1 MRFFRLQNL
10 LLTLSLLAIVCFVVS
25 TTAPL
30 SHAQTNTTGAI
41 AGVVSD
47 STGAIIPGATVTV
60 TSLATGA
67 TRTITA
73 SSAGEYRASQLPPGS
88 YSITVVAAGFEKTR
102 QTVDIGPG
110 SVASA
115 NIALT
120 IGKASETVE
129 VTGSEVP
136 MLHVDDAQISTT
148 FTEKQILTLPNP
160 GNDLTFVAQIAPGS
174 MMNTQ
179 TGSGGY
185 GNFSS
190 FGLPGTANTFTVNGG
205 YYNDPFLNIN
215 NSGATNMLLGANDI
229 ASETVISNAYNAS
242 FGGLGGAQ
250 VAEVTRSGG
259 NRVHGNASY
268 YWNGRVMNANSY
280 FNKQSGTPRPFD
292 NANQWAGAVGG
303 PIRRD
308 KTFFFVDYEALD
320 VVLPTRATVYA
331 PDASYQAQVLTNL
344 ANNGLSSE
352 IPVYKNIFNLY
363 NNAPGFST
371 ATPTDPNCTS
381 YCTVTFNGSAG
392 NYTHEWLLNGRIDHA
407 LTSKDHLF
415 GHVTIDRGVQASF
428 TSVLNPLFDALSS
441 QPSYAG
447 QLGEQHSFSAALTNQ
462 FLFSVNHYVAV
473 FSNANEAASENP
485 LTGGVPFS
493 LIFADGDLGN
503 NTPYTGTAWP
513 GGYNLIWPQGRN
525 VTGYQFQDDLSW
537 TRGMHTLSVGWTMR
551 RDDITDFS
559 PSEYTTSPEAY
570 TSNARFEQG
579 YVDSWSENFPTR
591 PTQPVA
597 LYAMGWYVQD
607 QWKML
612 PNLTLTYGLRMEHN
626 SNPVCR
632 TNCFAHLSG
641 DFANV
646 PTSTSTPYNQL
657 IASNLSKALPDL
669 QKIGWEPR
677 VGFAYLPFGAGSKTT
692 IRGGFGMF
700 ADAFPGIIAD
710 DLLNN
715 APVNVPFTI
724 SGPAYGGPNTL
735 LVPGATGP
743 TTPCSNTSGCPG
755 VSAQSIAAASNAA
768 FQGGFSSG
776 ESFATISGAVPA
788 FSAPNMTNPA
798 MKIKNP
804 TYEEWSLAIEQQLGR
819 FDTVSIMYVG
829 NHSYHEPE
837 LNSGI
842 NAWNSGVLTGFPEL
856 PNTAPN
862 PNFGDVT
869 EVTSSANGNFN
880 VVVLSEQHRSKSLTL
895 TFNYQWS
902 HALDEISNGGFSPF
916 SGNSVY
922 PSNPFNLRQNY
933 GNADYDIRQY
943 VSASY
948 VYDLPHFAGPKVLV
962 DNWEFS
968 GTVFHS
974 TGLPFSVIDT
984 GTAYGIANYSV
995 NGTPNPLYARQTAP
1009 ISGHT
1014 HCGGNAAAN
1023 GNPCAFVADF
1033 APDVFDPTTGA
1044 LITQSATDFGQSRRN
1059 QLYGPN
1065 YTDTDFS
1072 VTKGFTMPH
1081 WETAKLKVGA
1091 QFFNLFNHPNFGQPY
1106 NDVASP
1112 GLGTI
1117 TSTVSTPTSILGSF
1131 LGGDASPRLIQLMA
1145 KFDF

>member
-10 LLTLSLLAIVCFVVS
+10 LLSLNLLAMVCFVAI
-25 TTAPL
+25 TTAPVAL
-30 SHAQTNTTGAI
+30 AQTNTTGAI

-60 TSLATGA
+60 TSLATGS
-67 TRTITA
+67 TRTVT
-73 SSAGEYRASQLPPGS
+73 SGSAGEYRVSQLPPGT
-88 YSITVVAAGFEKTR
+88 YSITVEAAGFEKTR

-110 SVASA
+110 AVASA
-115 NIALT
+115 NVALT

-129 VTGSEVP
+129 VTGGEVP

-160 GNDLTFVAQIAPGS
+160 GNDLTFVAQTAPGS
-174 MMNTQ
+174 VMNTQ
-179 TGSGGY
+179 SGY

-190 FGLPGTANTFTVNGG
+190 FGLPGTANTVTVNGG
-205 YYNDPFLNIN
+205 YYNDPFLNTS
-215 NSGATNMLLGANDI
+215 NSGATNLLLGANDI
-229 ASETVISNAYNAS
+229 ASETVTSNAYNAS

-250 VAEVTRSGG
+250 ISEVTRSGG

-280 FNKQSGTPRPFD
+280 FNKQAGDERSFD
-292 NANQWAGAVGG
+292 NANQWAAAIGG
-303 PIRRD
+303 PIRHD

-320 VVLPTRATVYA
+320 VVLPTRATIYA
-331 PDASYQAQVLTNL
+331 PDASYQAQVLANL

-352 IPVYKNIFNLY
+352 IPIYKNIFNLY
-363 NNAPGFST
+363 NNAPGYSN
-371 ATPTDPNCTS
+371 AIQQTPDTPDNP
-381 YCTVTFNGSAG
+381 YGTVVFNGTAG

-415 GHVTIDRGVQASF
+415 GHVTIDRGVQATF
-428 TSVLNPLFDALSS
+428 TSVLNPLFDASSS

-447 QLGEQHSFSAALTNQ
+447 QLGEQHSFSDALTNQ

-473 FSNANEAASENP
+473 FSNANQTASEQI
-485 LTGGVPFS
+485 VPFS

-503 NTPYTGTAWP
+503 NTPVTGSAWP
-513 GGYNLIWPQGRN
+513 GGLNIIWPQGRN

-537 TRGMHTLSVGWTMR
+537 TKGKHTLSVGWTMR
-551 RDDITDFS
+551 RNDITDFS

-570 TSNARFEQG
+570 TSNASFEQG
-579 YVDSWSENFPTR
+579 YVDYAWAENFPTR

-607 QWKML
+607 QWKLL

-626 SNPVCR
+626 SDPVCR

-646 PTSTSTPYNQL
+646 PTSTSTPYNKL
-657 IASNLSKALPDL
+657 IASNLSKALPNL

-724 SGPAYGGPNTL
+724 SSGNNP
-735 LVPGATGP
+735 LVPTALNSAHSIASD
-743 TTPCSNTSGCPG
+743 SNT
-755 VSAQSIAAASNAA
+755 A

-776 ESFATISGAVPA
+776 ESFATISGAVPT

-798 MKIKNP
+798 TKIKNP

-842 NAWNSGVLTGFPEL
+842 NAFNPNGLTGFPEL
-856 PNTAPN
+856 STTTAPN

-880 VVVLSEQHRSKSLTL
+880 GVVLSEQHRSKNLTL

-948 VYDLPHFAGPKVLV
+948 VYDLPHFGGPKVLV

-974 TGLPFSVIDT
+974 TGLPFSVIDS

-995 NGTPNPLYARQTAP
+995 NGTPNPLFAQQTAS
-1009 ISGHT
+1009 INGHT

-1023 GNPCAFVADF
+1023 GNPCAFASDF
-1033 APDVFDPTTGA
+1033 AA
-1044 LITQSATDFGQSRRN
+1044 ATDFGQSRRN

-1065 YTDTDFS
+1065 YTDVDFA
-1072 VTKGFTMPH
+1072 VTKGFNMPH
-1081 WETAKLKVGA
+1081 WETAKLKIGA

-1117 TSTVSTPTSILGSF
+1117 TSTVNTPTSILGSL

>member
-10 LLTLSLLAIVCFVVS
+10 LLMLAIVCFVAC

-47 STGAIIPGATVTV
+47 STGAIVPGATVTV
-60 TSLATGA
+60 TSLATGS
-67 TRTITA
+67 TRAITT
-73 SSAGEYRASQLPPGS
+73 SSAGEYRASQLPPGA
-88 YSITVVAAGFEKTR
+88 YSVTVEAAGFEKSR
-102 QTVDIGPG
+102 RSVDIGPG
-110 SVASA
+110 EVASA
-115 NIALT
+115 NLTLT

-160 GNDLTFVAQIAPGS
+160 GNDLTFVAQTAPGS
-174 MMNTQ
+174 IMNTQ
-179 TGSGGY
+179 SGY

-205 YYNDPFLNIN
+205 YYNDPFLNTS
-215 NSGATNMLLGANDI
+215 NSGATNLLLGANDI

-250 VAEVTRSGG
+250 VSEVTRSGG

-268 YWNGRVMNANSY
+268 YWNGRVMNANDY
-280 FNKQSGTPRPFD
+280 FNKQTGSPRPFD
-292 NANQWAGAVGG
+292 NANQWAAAIGG
-303 PIRRD
+303 PIRHD

-331 PDASYQAQVLTNL
+331 PDASYQAQVLANL
-344 ANNGLSSE
+344 TANGLASE
-352 IPVYKNIFNLY
+352 IPIYKNIFNLY

-415 GHVTIDRGVQASF
+415 GHVTIDRGVQASY
-428 TSVLNPLFDALSS
+428 TNVLNSLFDAASS

-447 QLGEQHSFSAALTNQ
+447 QLGDQHSFSPALTNQ

-473 FSNANEAASENP
+473 FSNANQAASEQI
-485 LTGGVPFS
+485 VPFS

-503 NTPYTGTAWP
+503 NTPNTGTAWP
-513 GGYNLIWPQGRN
+513 GGYNMLWPQGRN

-537 TRGMHTLSVGWTMR
+537 TRGKHTLSVGWTMR
-551 RDDITDFS
+551 RNDITDFS
-559 PSEYTTSPEAY
+559 PSMYTTSPEAY
-570 TSNARFEQG
+570 TSNASFEQG

-607 QWKML
+607 QWKLL

-632 TNCFAHLSG
+632 TNCFAHFSS

-646 PTSTSTPYNQL
+646 SASTSTAYNKL

-677 VGFAYLPFGAGSKTT
+677 VGFSYLPFGAGSKTT
-692 IRGGFGMF
+692 VRGGFGMF
-700 ADAFPGIIAD
+700 ADAFPGLIAD

-735 LVPGATGP
+735 LVPGATS
-743 TTPCSNTSGCPG
+743 TTPGATA
-755 VSAQSIAAASNAA
+755 SAQSIAVASDKA
-768 FQGGFSSG
+768 FQEGFAAGGTFT
-776 ESFATISGAVPA
+776 TISGAVPA

-798 MKIKNP
+798 TKIKNP

-842 NAWNSGVLTGFPEL
+842 NAWNSGGLTGFPEL
-856 PNTAPN
+856 STTTAPN

-880 VVVLSEQHRSKSLTL
+880 GVVLSEQHRSKNLTL

-902 HALDEISNGGFSPF
+902 HALDEISNGGFSYFAPAD
-916 SGNSVY
+916 SIY
-922 PSNPFNLRQNY
+922 PSNPHNLRQNY

-974 TGLPFSVIDT
+974 TGLPFSVIDN
-984 GTAYGIANYSV
+984 GTAGGIANYSV

-1014 HCGGNAAAN
+1014 HCGGKAAAN
-1023 GNPCAFVADF
+1023 GTPCAFVADF
-1033 APDVFDPTTGA
+1033 APDVFDSNGN
-1044 LITQSATDFGQSRRN
+1044 LISQSATDFGQSRRN

-1081 WETAKLKVGA
+1081 WETAKLKIGA

-1106 NDVASP
+1106 NNVASP